1 MNKQDKK
8 LKLKLKLKQQDK
20 VYKWHPY
27 PFNHTKKQLR
37 EMLMAYS
44 IEQYSNMLDMGI
56 IPYAA
61 QVSDVIL
68 YLRKKNIIDDK
79 EVNTLIKMDR
89 SELIDDKVMAFAI
102 VKAHY
107 TKRKYSYDSYT

>member
-1 MNKQDKK
+1 MNQDRR
-8 LKLKLKLKQQDK
+8 LKVKQQDK
-20 VYKWHPY
+20 EYKWNRNPY
-27 PFNHTKKQLR
+27 YRTKKQLR

-44 IEQYSNMLDMGI
+44 IEQYSNMLDTGI

-68 YLRKKNIIDDK
+68 YLREKNIIDDK
-79 EVNTLIKMDR
+79 EVNTLIKMDK

-102 VKAHY
+102 VKVHY
-107 TKRKYSYDSYT
+107 TKYKNRFK